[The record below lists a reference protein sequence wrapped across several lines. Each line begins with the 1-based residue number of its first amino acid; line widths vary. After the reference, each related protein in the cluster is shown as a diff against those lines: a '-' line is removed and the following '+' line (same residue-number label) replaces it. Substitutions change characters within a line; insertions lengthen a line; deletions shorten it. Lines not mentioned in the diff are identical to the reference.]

1 LRRKA
6 CRVAADEPV
15 DVVDEH
21 DVVLRVA
28 TRAEVRTENL
38 RHRCVFVVVW
48 SSSGEVLV
56 HERAPDKDIWPGRWD
71 LGVGGVLGAG
81 EGYADAAVRELAEEV
96 GLEVAGPSAL
106 RELGR
111 GIFDDDDVSLIG
123 RIYDVVCDGPFTFA
137 DGEVVQAGFRRLA
150 ALQADVAADPGRWV
164 PDSVAMVLPLLEHG
178 PPPFPR

>member
-6 CRVAADEPV
+6 HRVAADELV

-21 DVVLRVA
+21 DLVRRVA
-28 TRAEVRTENL
+28 PRAEVRSENL
-38 RHRCVFVVVW
+38 RHRCVFVVVR

-81 EGYADAAVRELAEEV
+81 EGYAAAAVRELAEEV
-96 GLEVAGPSAL
+96 GIAVDGRSAL

-111 GIFDDDDVSLIG
+111 GTYDDDDVSLIG
-123 RIYDVVCDGPFTFA
+123 RVFDVVSDGPFTFA
-137 DGEVVQAGFRRLA
+137 DGEVVQAGFRPLA
-150 ALQADVAADPGRWV
+150 ALQADVAADPCRWV
-164 PDSVAMVLPLLEHG
+164 PDSVAIVLPLLEHG